1 MSVLVLKSHSDQHT
15 AKGLIQVFN
24 KMVMRLEKIQ
34 RRRAMRKLLEMD
46 DRLLDDMG
54 LTREQ
59 IMAEIEKPF
68 WK

>member
-1 MSVLVLKSHSDQHT
+1 MSVLVLKSHSDQHA
-15 AKGLIQVFN
+15 AKGLIQVFE
-24 KMVMRLEKIQ
+24 KLVMRLEKAQ
-34 RRRAMRKLLEMD
+34 QRRAMKKLLEMD

-59 IMAEIEKPF
+59 VMAEINKPF